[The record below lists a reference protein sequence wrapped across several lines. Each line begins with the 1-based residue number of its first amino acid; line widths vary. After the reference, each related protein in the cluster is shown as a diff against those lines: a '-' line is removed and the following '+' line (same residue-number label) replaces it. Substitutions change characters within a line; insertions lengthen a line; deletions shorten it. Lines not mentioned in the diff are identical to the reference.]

1 MPYAV
6 GYPPPSGASVKQRS
20 APAKTGQ
27 SKIPD
32 SSFWDTLHQ
41 NGPRIASGELC
52 FAVYKNRNGENAWQ
66 HWECIGKG
74 QEKDF
79 RKMFVI
85 VNVDDLEGYLGLA
98 DVDKARVDE
107 LLGFATPSVTKKPHV
122 TSHTQPD
129 MNTPNAIPGRSSPP
143 FTPRVARVPDISE
156 VMGSNNQALR
166 DKAGRSTKGQ
176 GPESSSHLRPPPAP
190 TTATSENI
198 PTIDVP
204 QSHVV
209 SYPEDLKEEGNH
221 HFRNGAYETAI
232 HSYGKA
238 IGKLSHLHLNYMFYN
253 FPSAMR
259 SDPIFYTNRAAAYMA
274 LKRFKEA
281 TEDCEIATRLQAHN
295 PSSKTLGRLAKCYL
309 ALGNPR
315 SALGAARAAIGRDS
329 APTNPAF
336 ATKAIAEQMRL
347 CVDGIGAALGRKSW
361 GEAKD
366 LIQKATALCEG
377 GCPAQWCVWEV
388 ELEMARCDWVEA
400 TAVAKNA
407 LVFHPESADVLT
419 TSARVHLL
427 HDRIWPSILSCR
439 SALRANPDHSSAQA
453 LLHRINGII
462 QARQEG
468 HRLDGSNKAI
478 EASEKYSWAL
488 NLIGCEEEEGQ
499 GGYLRVTLLGDRAN
513 AYMRLRRFDQ
523 ARDDHLAA
531 LSIPNHPWR
540 LEALD
545 RLVKCYI
552 ALGDPEAALLQVKV
566 ALELDPL
573 YKSILALESTA
584 KGMQANLRRSREAW
598 AQKKWINAKLALALA
613 IAACHGDCPLQWSI
627 WRVEIEI
634 AIGDWDNAI
643 SMAEAVVKLHSTSAH
658 AYALLGL
665 AMMLSNNLA
674 LCLLPLGTA
683 LDLDCENPLAANML
697 RRAKD
702 IETIKEEGNQ
712 AFRSGKY
719 PEAVQK
725 YGDTL
730 EIIGNDDTEGG
741 GGHLRAVLLANRATA
756 LLKME
761 RHARAL
767 ADIVESLELQPTSF
781 EALRTHAR
789 VCMAQGYYEKA
800 IAIYI
805 QARILWPSGE
815 SNAAERG
822 MIAQE
827 LQDAEAA
834 LRISRSKDYH
844 EILSVPFGASETEV
858 KKAYRRCS
866 LLFHPDKGGNPEHFK
881 LVSEAYSVLSNSS
894 L

>member
-1 MPYAV
+1 
-6 GYPPPSGASVKQRS
+6 
-20 APAKTGQ
+20 
-27 SKIPD
+27 
-32 SSFWDTLHQ
+32 
-41 NGPRIASGELC
+41 
-52 FAVYKNRNGENAWQ
+52 
-66 HWECIGKG
+66 
-74 QEKDF
+74 
-79 RKMFVI
+79 
-85 VNVDDLEGYLGLA
+85 
-98 DVDKARVDE
+98 
-107 LLGFATPSVTKKPHV
+107 
-122 TSHTQPD
+122 
-129 MNTPNAIPGRSSPP
+129 
-143 FTPRVARVPDISE
+143 
-156 VMGSNNQALR
+156 MGSNNQALR

-400 TAVAKNA
+400 TAVAN
-407 LVFHPESADVLT
+407 
-419 TSARVHLL
+419 
-427 HDRIWPSILSCR
+427 
-439 SALRANPDHSSAQA
+439 
-453 LLHRINGII
+453 
-462 QARQEG
+462 
-468 HRLDGSNKAI
+468 
-478 EASEKYSWAL
+478 
-488 NLIGCEEEEGQ
+488 IGCEEEEGQ

-643 SMAEAVVKLHSTSAH
+643 SMAESAHDLTTDRAVVKLHSTSAH